1 LKLSA
6 FLLAYPFAGGT
17 ANPTTGLI
25 SYGKSSMSSGYL
37 NEFTFSI
44 LLIKAIKIN
53 PARGKSTAHPV
64 RDRPTSVRNAVAVES
79 LSLQGMKTARQSQR
93 LKAGIASLRE
103 KL

>member
-17 ANPTTGLI
+17 VNPTTGVI

-53 PARGKSTAHPV
+53 PARGKSAVHPV
-64 RDRPTSVRNAVAVES
+64 RDSPTSVGHGVAVQS
-79 LSLQGMKTARQSQR
+79 LSFRGMKTARQSQR
-93 LKAGIASLRE
+93 
-103 KL
+103 